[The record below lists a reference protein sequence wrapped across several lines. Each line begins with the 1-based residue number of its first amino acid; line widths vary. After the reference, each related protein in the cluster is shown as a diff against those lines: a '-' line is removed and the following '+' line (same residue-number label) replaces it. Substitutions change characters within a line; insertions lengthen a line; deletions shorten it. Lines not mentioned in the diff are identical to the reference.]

1 MKINK
6 HKLKLDNVYQVF
18 FVIFKNSNA
27 FKYLDLLEQL
37 GEYKLVVSNKA
48 INNKIVQEQLAYIN
62 TNKKSDELVELFN
75 QYKSDKETIVI
86 VGMTLDMMLS
96 LKDEDVKNWCLSK
109 QEKNMKYILEATQQ
123 ENLREFSKILSLL
136 NQEIDKLEQDE
147 TDENDKRKGNVE

>member
-6 HKLKLDNVYQVF
+6 NKLKLDNVYQVF

-37 GEYKLVVSNKA
+37 GEYKLVVSNKV

-123 ENLREFSKILSLL
+123 ENLKEFSKILSLL

-147 TDENDKRKGNVE
+147 ADENDKRKGNVE